1 MIVVRTVEGNHMRQ
15 HREGGRSNQRE
26 VDVIIA
32 GGDPGVLPDF
42 PETDIGVTAPYR
54 LQASKGADVLDQAEA
69 DTVHRFQGRQKQVV
83 ILTTV
88 LDETWRGRTGLP
100 FVDDPQMINVAVS
113 RAVQRFIL
121 VTNYDMLPTSRHIRD
136 LVGYIRYH
144 HPGEDAVD
152 STVVSVFDLLYRA
165 YSERLRPLAAR
176 LRNELRYPSEDI
188 IWTVMND
195 IITEQRYAHMTA
207 SPQVLL
213 RNLLPD
219 LGRLTPAQRAYVQH
233 RASVDFVV
241 YNRVTNHPL
250 LAIEVDGFA
259 FHENNPAQRARDA
272 LKDEILAAHQMPLL
286 RLPTTGSGE
295 HQRIWHAWTRP
306 KPTGLACQPGDPRG
320 AGRRGRVAGLAASPF
335 GIFVRPRCR
344 AGASAGGRTHSC
356 SSAVRGSPSMKQN
369 VRCGTYPGGQM
380 KALAADDPRVIGEY
394 RLRAQLGAGGMGRV
408 YLGLSPAGRAVAIKV
423 VHPELASDAD
433 FLRRFAQEVAAA
445 RAVSGI
451 YTAPV
456 VASGLNERPPW
467 LATAFVPGPSLEQ
480 VVTEHG
486 PLPEQALWPLLGGLV
501 EALQAIHAC
510 GVVHRDLKPANVLL
524 ATDGPRVIDFGIS
537 RAADGTSLTAAGVVF
552 GTPGYMSPEQAE
564 GRGAGPESD
573 VFALAC
579 VVAYG
584 AAGMG
589 PFGTGT
595 AAAVLYRVVHAEPDL
610 SRVPPK
616 LREVLAAC
624 LAKNP
629 AARPTLR
636 ALSGMLAGNP
646 DSTGPSA
653 VAFWPSSVAG
663 LIGEYQARLE
673 LETRNVSRPADGFS
687 WANPVHP
694 RTTPSDPGRPA
705 ARPSPAGWPP
715 AGGGASP
722 SPAPSPGQSPS
733 PGQTPPTPSP
743 RWPYGGAVPRRRE
756 PGRPR
761 CPG

>member
-1 MIVVRTVEGNHMRQ
+1 
-15 HREGGRSNQRE
+15 
-26 VDVIIA
+26 
-32 GGDPGVLPDF
+32 
-42 PETDIGVTAPYR
+42 
-54 LQASKGADVLDQAEA
+54 
-69 DTVHRFQGRQKQVV
+69 
-83 ILTTV
+83 
-88 LDETWRGRTGLP
+88 
-100 FVDDPQMINVAVS
+100 
-113 RAVQRFIL
+113 
-121 VTNYDMLPTSRHIRD
+121 
-136 LVGYIRYH
+136 
-144 HPGEDAVD
+144 
-152 STVVSVFDLLYRA
+152 
-165 YSERLRPLAAR
+165 
-176 LRNELRYPSEDI
+176 
-188 IWTVMND
+188 
-195 IITEQRYAHMTA
+195 
-207 SPQVLL
+207 
-213 RNLLPD
+213 
-219 LGRLTPAQRAYVQH
+219 
-233 RASVDFVV
+233 
-241 YNRVTNHPL
+241 
-250 LAIEVDGFA
+250 
-259 FHENNPAQRARDA
+259 
-272 LKDEILAAHQMPLL
+272 
-286 RLPTTGSGE
+286 
-295 HQRIWHAWTRP
+295 
-306 KPTGLACQPGDPRG
+306 
-320 AGRRGRVAGLAASPF
+320 
-335 GIFVRPRCR
+335 
-344 AGASAGGRTHSC
+344 
-356 SSAVRGSPSMKQN
+356 
-369 VRCGTYPGGQM
+369 M

-480 VVTEHG
+480 VVTEYG

-524 ATDGPRVIDFGIS
+524 ASDGPRVIDFGIS

-595 AAAVLYRVVHAEPDL
+595 AAAVLYRVVHAEPVLDRL
-610 SRVPPK
+610 PPK

-629 AARPTLR
+629 ADRPTLR
-636 ALSGMLAGNP
+636 ALSGLLSSQL

-653 VAFWPSSVAG
+653 VAFWPSSVAWPDRRVPG
-663 LIGEYQARLE
+663 PARA
-673 LETRNVSRPADGFS
+673 RDAQRQPAPDGFS

-722 SPAPSPGQSPS
+722 GPAPSPA
-733 PGQTPPTPSP
+733 
-743 RWPYGGAVPRRRE
+743 RHRARRRG

-761 CPG
+761 RPPRRGGPMAARPRRRGRVPRAVRPLLPGPMPRLVSRPRSASFPRLVP